1 MTVRL
6 APNVTLGVRS
16 DGELAACFYG
26 HSVNL
31 GKFSIGAVSCVQT
44 LLIGLPVSS
53 FSSGSG
59 NLDKEI
65 QLLTQRLATH
75 GLLEYRLGLSRK
87 GDDLVVIEPQ
97 LPDYWPQTPTL
108 WPCRGSPTC
117 EGAATRWCSNRLAL
131 VRCSEFAIRR
141 LRPPWP
147 YFLHRTTSNN
157 SVGRTVF
164 PALSFLPCWLIA
176 KSFSRRRPL
185 ATMASDRARVTPT
198 SFFGIFMIFF
208 STRAARKAGTPTHRA
223 DFILMRDSFLLYR
236 RSDRDGPE
244 RKSIC
249 AGFRPRQSLLQQR
262 SCVNVIPRAASM
274 ISDRS
279 RSRSLRGFSTAPRA
293 SSPRCE
299 KGSSL
304 AMAVQ

>member
-97 LPDYWPQTPTL
+97 LPDYWPQT
-108 WPCRGSPTC
+108 
-117 EGAATRWCSNRLAL
+117 
-131 VRCSEFAIRR
+131 
-141 LRPPWP
+141 PPWP